1 MGLKSIV
8 CGITGSENSQKAMQ
22 FALKMA
28 LADSARLTFVY
39 VVDVGFLKGIT
50 IQLTPQY
57 AEEFLERLGNR
68 ILDEAMEIASSK
80 GLTAKKVVRKG
91 KIMEEVCKVIKEEK
105 GDILVVGDEGR
116 SFAQNVLF
124 GKRLSN
130 TVKEMERLTG
140 VPVKVVR

>member
-1 MGLKSIV
+1 MTLKSIV
-8 CGITGSENSQKAMQ
+8 CGITGSENSQKAVHV
-22 FALKMA
+22 ASDMA

-39 VVDVGFLKGIT
+39 VVDVGFLQGIT
-50 IQLTPQY
+50 IQLTPRY

-68 ILDEAMEIASSK
+68 ILEEAMEIAASK

-91 KIMEEVCKVIKEEK
+91 KIMEEVSKVVEEEK

-116 SFAQNVLF
+116 SFAEKVLF
-124 GKRLSN
+124 GKRLSH

-140 VPVKVVR
+140 VSVRVVR